1 MTTQEAE
8 FQVKRFAPAENKHWI
23 DTYTI
28 PIEKGMTVL
37 EGLWYIMQNIDGS
50 LSFRYSCRGAV
61 CGSCA
66 MMINGTITLACK
78 TQVAEL
84 LRGTI
89 KIEPIPRFKL
99 LKDLVVDMEVFLGK
113 YRSIK
118 PYLKNDFQ
126 HEKEIRQAPNER
138 QRIAGSSTC
147 ILCAACHSACPF
159 TGFDEDYLGPATLT
173 AAHRFT
179 FDSRNSQ
186 SNVVLSD
193 VNQQKGALG
202 CKTISRC
209 TDVCPREIEPS
220 KRITDL
226 KNLIKEKS
234 YKGEI

>member
-1 MTTQEAE
+1 MTTQKVE
-8 FQVKRFAPAENKHWI
+8 FQVKRFDPAENKSWI

-66 MMINGTITLACK
+66 MMIDGTNTLACK
-78 TQVAEL
+78 TQISKL
-84 LRGTI
+84 LPGTI
-89 KIEPIPRFKL
+89 KIEPLPRLKV
-99 LKDLVVDMEVFLGK
+99 LKDLVVDIEVFLEK

-118 PYLKNDFQ
+118 PYLKSDLQ
-126 HEKEIRQAPNER
+126 YEKEIRQTPEER
-138 QRIAGSSTC
+138 LKIAGSSTC
-147 ILCAACHSACPF
+147 ILCVSCHSACPF

-173 AAHRFT
+173 AAHRFA

-186 SNVVLSD
+186 SHIVLSD

-209 TDVCPREIEPS
+209 TDVCPREIAPS

-226 KNLIKEKS
+226 KNLIKERS